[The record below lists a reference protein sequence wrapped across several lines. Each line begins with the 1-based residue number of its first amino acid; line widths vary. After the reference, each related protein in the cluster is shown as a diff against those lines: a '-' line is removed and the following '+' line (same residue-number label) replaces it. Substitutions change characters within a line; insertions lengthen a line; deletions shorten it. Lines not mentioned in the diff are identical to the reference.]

1 MKKDKLLELFNSLTL
16 EEKIGQLVQLNPDFL
31 NESDTVHTGPI
42 SSIGIKEEMI
52 PYTGSI
58 LNSVNAKQI
67 KTIQKE
73 YIEKSRHKIP
83 LLFMADIING
93 YKTVF
98 PIPLAL
104 GCSYDFKL
112 VKETAQISAKEAAV
126 SGIHVTFSPMVDMVH
141 DARWGRVME
150 SYSEDVYL
158 NNQYA
163 EAMVTGYQG
172 TNDPHNNIASCVKH
186 FAGYGGAQSGRD
198 YNTVELSKR
207 TLLEEYLPAYHSA
220 IKAGCKMVMT
230 SFNTIDRIPVTA
242 NKWLLRNILRNEWNF
257 KGVTISDHS
266 AIKELINHGI
276 ARDEKEAAQK
286 ALEAGCDIDMMTAC
300 YANNLSR
307 LVKEKKLDISY
318 INDAAFRVLELKNDL
333 ELFENPYRGADED
346 DEKK

>member
-104 GCSYDFKL
+104 GCS
-112 VKETAQISAKEAAV
+112 
-126 SGIHVTFSPMVDMVH
+126 
-141 DARWGRVME
+141 
-150 SYSEDVYL
+150 
-158 NNQYA
+158 
-163 EAMVTGYQG
+163 
-172 TNDPHNNIASCVKH
+172 
-186 FAGYGGAQSGRD
+186 
-198 YNTVELSKR
+198 
-207 TLLEEYLPAYHSA
+207 
-220 IKAGCKMVMT
+220 
-230 SFNTIDRIPVTA
+230 
-242 NKWLLRNILRNEWNF
+242 
-257 KGVTISDHS
+257 
-266 AIKELINHGI
+266 
-276 ARDEKEAAQK
+276 
-286 ALEAGCDIDMMTAC
+286 
-300 YANNLSR
+300 
-307 LVKEKKLDISY
+307 
-318 INDAAFRVLELKNDL
+318 
-333 ELFENPYRGADED
+333 
-346 DEKK
+346 

>member
-186 FAGYGGAQSGRD
+186 FAGYDFA
-198 YNTVELSKR
+198 L
-207 TLLEEYLPAYHSA
+207 
-220 IKAGCKMVMT
+220 GCT
-230 SFNTIDRIPVTA
+230 DR
-242 NKWLLRNILRNEWNF
+242 RE
-257 KGVTISDHS
+257 G
-266 AIKELINHGI
+266 
-276 ARDEKEAAQK
+276 
-286 ALEAGCDIDMMTAC
+286 
-300 YANNLSR
+300 
-307 LVKEKKLDISY
+307 
-318 INDAAFRVLELKNDL
+318 
-333 ELFENPYRGADED
+333 
-346 DEKK
+346 